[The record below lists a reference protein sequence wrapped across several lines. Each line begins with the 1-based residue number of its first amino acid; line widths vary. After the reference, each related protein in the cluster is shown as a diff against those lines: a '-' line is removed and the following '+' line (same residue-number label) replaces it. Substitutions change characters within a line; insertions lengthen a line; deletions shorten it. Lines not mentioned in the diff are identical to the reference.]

1 MPNFQPSLQSPLVN
15 FNLAAE
21 TVLADNSQLARANEL
36 PLLGYIA
43 IRGELADAAI
53 AAAVSSVTGAAVPAA
68 ERFSSGEGGV
78 LVWVSPDELL
88 LVTRRAELG
97 ARLAA
102 FDAAFAGLFAHAVDN
117 SGGLTCVS
125 LSGAEHVTVL
135 RHMGVYDF
143 ESLAVGQAVSTVLG
157 KAGGTVLRLEDDGV
171 FLLIRR
177 SFADYLWLLLRKV
190 AAPYNFAV
198 AQLPPPSKNALLGL
212 LDPKLVSA
220 AGKRVPA

>member
-1 MPNFQPSLQSPLVN
+1 MPNFQPYLQSPLVN
-15 FNLAAE
+15 FNLPAE
-21 TVLADNSQLARANEL
+21 TVLVDNSQLARANEL

-43 IRGELADAAI
+43 IRGELADGAI
-53 AAAVSSVTGAAVPAA
+53 AAAIAKVSGAALPAA
-68 ERFSSGEGGV
+68 GQFTTGEAGV
-78 LVWVSPDELL
+78 LLWVSPDELL
-88 LVTRRAELG
+88 LVTRRAEL
-97 ARLAA
+97 AQRLAA

-143 ESLAVGQAVSTVLG
+143 ESIGVGQAVSTVLG

-171 FLLIRR
+171 FLIIRR

-190 AAPYNFAV
+190 AAPYRFAV
-198 AQLPPPSKNALLGL
+198 
-212 LDPKLVSA
+212 
-220 AGKRVPA
+220 

>member
-1 MPNFQPSLQSPLVN
+1 MPNFQPYLQSPLVN
-15 FNLAAE
+15 FNLPAE
-21 TVLADNSQLARANEL
+21 TVPADSSQQVRANEL

-53 AAAVSSVTGAAVPAA
+53 AAAVSSVTGASVPAA
-68 ERFSSGEGGV
+68 GQFSTGDAGV

-88 LVTRRAELG
+88 LVTRRAEL
-97 ARLAA
+97 AQRLAA
-102 FDAAFAGLFAHAVDN
+102 FEAAFAGLFAHAVDN
-117 SGGLTCVS
+117 SGGLTCLS
-125 LSGAEHVTVL
+125 LSGSEHVTVL

-171 FLLIRR
+171 FLIIRR

-190 AAPYNFAV
+190 CTPYRFAV
-198 AQLPPPSKNALLGL
+198 AKLAESGSHPLLRL
-212 LDPKLVSA
+212 LDKQHA
-220 AGKRVPA
+220 APARKAVTA

>member
-1 MPNFQPSLQSPLVN
+1 MPNFQPYLQSPLVN
-15 FNLAAE
+15 FNLPAQ
-21 TVLADNSQLARANEL
+21 TVLADNSQQVRANEL

-43 IRGELADAAI
+43 IRGELADGAI
-53 AAAVSSVTGAAVPAA
+53 AAAICSVTGAAVPAA
-68 ERFSSGEGGV
+68 GQFSSGEGGV

-97 ARLAA
+97 TRLAA
-102 FDAAFAGLFAHAVDN
+102 FEGAFTGLFAHAVDN

-143 ESLAVGQAVSTVLG
+143 ESIAVGQAVSTVLG

-177 SFADYLWLLLRKV
+177 SFADYLWLLLSKV
-190 AAPYNFAV
+190 AKPYRFAV
-198 AQLPPPSKNALLGL
+198 AQLPESGSHPLLRL
-212 LDPKLVSA
+212 LDRQQGKPARKAVA
-220 AGKRVPA
+220 A

>member
-1 MPNFQPSLQSPLVN
+1 MPNFQPYLQSPLVN
-15 FNLAAE
+15 FNLPAQ
-21 TVLADNSQLARANEL
+21 TVLADNSQQVRANEL

-53 AAAVSSVTGAAVPAA
+53 AAAISSVTGAAVPAA
-68 ERFSSGEGGV
+68 GQFSSGEGGV

-97 ARLAA
+97 TRLAA
-102 FDAAFAGLFAHAVDN
+102 FESAFSGLFAHAVDN

-143 ESLAVGQAVSTVLG
+143 ESIAVGQAVSTVLG

-177 SFADYLWLLLRKV
+177 SFADYLWLLLCKV
-190 AAPYNFAV
+190 AKPYRFTV
-198 AQLPPPSKNALLGL
+198 AQLPPLSKNALLQL
-212 LDPKLVSA
+212 LDPKVVATSTR
-220 AGKRVPA
+220 KVPA